1 MLIETWVFVIAI
13 LVMGIVAL
21 VVLSIHE
28 HGSVGKHLKEM
39 RQKELR
45 AIEEGQNK
53 FKDKDFAK
61 QEWVHDKKNSTLVLK
76 DLENRV
82 AEYNMEEKEKL
93 PAWRVDNAFS
103 ENVKD
108 LADKEFK

>member
-45 AIEEGQNK
+45 AIERGQK
-53 FKDKDFAK
+53 SFKDKDFAK

-82 AEYNMEEKEKL
+82 AEYNEKRDK
-93 PAWRVDNAFS
+93 PAWRTDNAFS